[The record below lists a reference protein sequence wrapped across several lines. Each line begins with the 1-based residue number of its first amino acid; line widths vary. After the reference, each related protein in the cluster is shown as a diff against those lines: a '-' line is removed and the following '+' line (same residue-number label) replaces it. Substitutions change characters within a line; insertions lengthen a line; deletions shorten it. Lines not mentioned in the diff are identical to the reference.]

1 MKEANLDLRITLKGD
16 ESILR
21 AIRDKL
27 TSGDDQAQQLTNAIS
42 EMTKQTLIA
51 AGLADQL
58 NVEFNCGYISSL
70 QPASGGLSYDEWQST
85 DIPPEDMTEPHSAKK
100 YSYGSEKIPS
110 GGLDAQE
117 WMDTETPPED
127 LDDPRAIGSD

>member
-1 MKEANLDLRITLKGD
+1 MKEANLDLRITLKAD
-16 ESILR
+16 ETTLR
-21 AIRDKL
+21 IIRDKL
-27 TSGDDQAQQLTNAIS
+27 TSDDDEALQLTHQIS
-42 EMTKQTLIA
+42 EMVKQTLIA
-51 AGLADQL
+51 AGLVDNL

-70 QPASGGLSYDEWQST
+70 QSTSGGLSYEEWQST

-100 YSYGSEKIPS
+100 YSYTSEKIPS

-127 LDDPRAIGSD
+127 LDAPGATGSD

>member
-1 MKEANLDLRITLKGD
+1 MKEANLDLRIILKAD
-16 ESILR
+16 EETLR

-27 TSGDDQAQQLTNAIS
+27 LSGDDDAQQLTHKIS

-58 NVEFNCGYISSL
+58 NVEFNCGHITSL
-70 QPASGGLSYDEWQST
+70 QAASGGLSYDEWQST
-85 DIPPEDMTEPHSAKK
+85 NIPPEDMTEPHSAKK
-100 YSYGSEKIPS
+100 YSYVSEKIPS

-127 LDDPRAIGSD
+127 LDAPGTIGLD